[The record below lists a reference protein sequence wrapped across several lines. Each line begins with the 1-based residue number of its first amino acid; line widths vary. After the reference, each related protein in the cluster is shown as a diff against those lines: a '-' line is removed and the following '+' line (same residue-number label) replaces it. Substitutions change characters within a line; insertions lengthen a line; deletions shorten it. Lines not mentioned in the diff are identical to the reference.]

1 MKKVIPVICV
11 LWICVIF
18 FMSSDEN
25 SNSKTMRLSQKVN
38 SIVSGSI
45 SSVQKSNLSKSSSV
59 KKTNFVIR
67 KTSHMLEY
75 MVLGFILTLTF
86 SKTLKIP
93 PKKSWSYIF
102 FICLLIANLD
112 ELYQSYVGRTSMVK
126 DSLIDFCGSYIG
138 FALYYIYD
146 ILKLKA

>member
-1 MKKVIPVICV
+1 
-11 LWICVIF
+11 
-18 FMSSDEN
+18 MSSDEN

-45 SSVQKSNLSKSSSV
+45 SSVQKNNLSKSSAV
-59 KKTNFVIR
+59 KKTNYFIR
-67 KTSHMLEY
+67 KTSHVLEY
-75 MVLGFILTLTF
+75 MILGFILTLACNKSF
-86 SKTLKIP
+86 KISP
-93 PKKSWSYIF
+93 GKSCSYVLLACI
-102 FICLLIANLD
+102 LIANLD

-146 ILKLKA
+146 VLKIKA